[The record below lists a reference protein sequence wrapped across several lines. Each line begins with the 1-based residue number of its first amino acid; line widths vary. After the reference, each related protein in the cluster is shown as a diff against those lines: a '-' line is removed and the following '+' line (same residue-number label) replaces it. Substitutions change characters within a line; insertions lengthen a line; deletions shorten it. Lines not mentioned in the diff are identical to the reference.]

1 MKLISNAKYGESPEN
16 GTIFTADIRGV
27 KITIHRLIHLEGWWL
42 SCYELGIEKQ
52 KLKAETITDVIEE
65 SKGILKA
72 KVDTLERAV
81 EIFSN
86 ETVEFSKY

>member
-1 MKLISNAKYGESPEN
+1 MKLISNAKYGESLEN
-16 GTIFTADIRGV
+16 GTIFTADIRGA

-52 KLKAETITDVIEE
+52 KLKAETITDAIKE
-65 SKGILKA
+65 SKEILKA
-72 KVDTLERAV
+72 KVVILEKAV

-86 ETVEFSKY
+86 DTVEFSKY

>member
-1 MKLISNAKYGESPEN
+1 MKLISNAKYGEAPET
-16 GTIFTADIRGV
+16 GTIFTADIRGA

-52 KLKAETITDVIEE
+52 RLKAETITDAIEE
-65 SKGILKA
+65 SKGILKE
-72 KVDTLERAV
+72 KVDTLKRAV

>member
-1 MKLISNAKYGESPEN
+1 M
-16 GTIFTADIRGV
+16 DQ
-27 KITIHRLIHLEGWWL
+27 

-52 KLKAETITDVIEE
+52 RLKAETITDAIEE

>member
-1 MKLISNAKYGESPEN
+1 MKLISNAKYGEPLET
-16 GTIFTADIRGV
+16 GTIFTADIHGA

-52 KLKAETITDVIEE
+52 KLKAETITDAIEE
-65 SKGILKA
+65 SKEILKA
-72 KVDTLERAV
+72 KVAILEKAV

-86 ETVEFSKY
+86 DTVEFSKY

>member
-1 MKLISNAKYGESPEN
+1 MKLISNAKHGESPKN
-16 GTIFTADIRGV
+16 GTIFTADIRGA
-27 KITIHRLIHLEGWWL
+27 KITIHRLFHLEGWWL

-52 KLKAETITDVIEE
+52 KLKAETITDAIEE

>member
-1 MKLISNAKYGESPEN
+1 MKLISNAKYGEPPEN
-16 GTIFTADIRGV
+16 GTIFTADIRGA

-52 KLKAETITDVIEE
+52 KLKAETITDAIEE

-72 KVDTLERAV
+72 KVDTLESAV

>member
-1 MKLISNAKYGESPEN
+1 MKLISNAKYGESLEN
-16 GTIFTADIRGV
+16 GTIFTADIRGA

-52 KLKAETITDVIEE
+52 KLKAETITDAIEE
-65 SKGILKA
+65 SKEILKA
-72 KVDTLERAV
+72 KVVILEKAV

-86 ETVEFSKY
+86 DTVEFSKY